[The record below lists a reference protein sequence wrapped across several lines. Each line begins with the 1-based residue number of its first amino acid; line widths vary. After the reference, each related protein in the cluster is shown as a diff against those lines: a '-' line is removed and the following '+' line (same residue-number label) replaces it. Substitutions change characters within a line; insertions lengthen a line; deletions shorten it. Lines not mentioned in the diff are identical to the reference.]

1 MAEAGVME
9 AGFMKAVRFDE
20 YGGTDVLRVEEVA
33 RPEPAEGEV
42 LVQVKAAGINPGE
55 AAIRTGALH
64 ALYPATFPSGEGSD
78 LAGVVAAVGAGVSG
92 FAVGDEVVGFTNRR
106 ASHAEYALVEAG
118 DLAAKPAGV
127 PWEVAGSLFVAGTTA
142 YAAVRAVA
150 LKPGDTVAVSGAA
163 GGVGSLVVQLARR
176 AGAEVIGIAGPAN
189 HAWLERYGVQP
200 VAYGDGLAERLRAAA
215 DRIDAFID
223 TFGGGYVKLALDLG
237 VDPDRVDTI
246 ADFAAIEEYGVR
258 GEGNGAAATAEVVAE
273 LAALAAAGDLDVEIA
288 ATFPLE
294 EVRAAFELLEQRHTR
309 GKIVLVP

>member
-1 MAEAGVME
+1 MAQAGV
-9 AGFMKAVRFDE
+9 MKAVRFDE
-20 YGGTDVLRVEEVA
+20 YGGTDVLRVEEVP
-33 RPEPAEGEV
+33 RPEPAAHEV

-64 ALYPATFPSGEGSD
+64 ELYPATFPSGEGSD
-78 LAGVVAAVGAGVSG
+78 LAGVVAAVGAGVAG

-106 ASHAEYALVEAG
+106 ASHAEYVIVEAA
-118 DLAAKPAGV
+118 DLAAKPGAV

-189 HAWLERYGVQP
+189 HAWLERYGVRP
-200 VAYGDGLAERLRAAA
+200 VDYGDGLAERLRAAA
-215 DRIDAFID
+215 DHIDAFID

-237 VDPDRVDTI
+237 VDPSRVDTI
-246 ADFAAIEEYGVR
+246 ADFAAIGTYGVK
-258 GEGNGAAATAEVVAE
+258 GEGNSAAATAEVVAE
-273 LAALAAAGDLDVEIA
+273 LAALVAKGDLDVEIA
-288 ATFPLE
+288 AEFPLD
-294 EVRAAFELLEQRHTR
+294 EVRAAFDLLEQRHTR